1 MTRRDDIARD
11 LGQALRVRRRRLGL
25 TQQDVAD
32 LSGLARYTVGRV
44 ERGDA
49 GVQLDTLTR
58 IADAVGLTVSLSTRY
73 RES

>member
-1 MTRRDDIARD
+1 
-11 LGQALRVRRRRLGL
+11 L

-49 GVQLDTLTR
+49 GVQLDTLSR
-58 IADAVGLTVSLSTRY
+58 LADAVGLTVSLSTRY